1 MVNMAT
7 TPEEAKEYAKDYA
20 PPSPGDAPKYPYGL
34 CLCLN
39 DESMKKLGLVEMLPV
54 GTEVTIMAKAKV
66 TSVRANEEVNGDKD
80 ASMDLQVTD
89 MELSTGQ
96 RQADPKAFY
105 SNSNMS

>member
-1 MVNMAT
+1 MVDMST
-7 TPEEAKEYAKDYA
+7 TPEEAKEYASGMA
-20 PPSPGDAPKYPYGL
+20 ASNPGDAPKYPYGL

-39 DESMKKLGLVEMLPV
+39 DESMKKLGLTEMLPV
-54 GTEVTIMAKAKV
+54 GTEVTITAKAKV
-66 TSVRANEEVNGDKD
+66 TSVRASEEVDGDKN

-105 SNSNMS
+105 SNSNMA